1 VHTRLQPWQL
11 AVLGVL
17 SCAAAVVSVRWY
29 LESHTYTAARLL
41 SALPYERA
49 TLLYLDAGALRKDG
63 ILDLIA
69 GSKAAEEPE
78 YQAFVK
84 QTGFDYRTDLDAV
97 AASFAPGGVY
107 FTVRGR
113 FHWKQLSAY
122 AESQGGQCR
131 DSVCSMTGSAPD
143 RNISF
148 YPLQSNVLAM
158 AVASQPQAVTRIGS
172 AQNQPGQVAPV
183 SAAGAVWMSVP
194 PPVFESWEAFPGG
207 AGSFFSPLAR
217 AAKVTFAAGPKGNRI
232 EVRLE
237 VTCGTPEMA
246 ADLVRRLS
254 NTTDLLKK
262 MLRREHPQPNPRDL
276 SEVLVAGSFEQK
288 QTQVIGTWPIE
299 RGFVEAL
306 ANGQVQ

>member
-1 VHTRLQPWQL
+1 MRTRLQPWQL

-17 SCAAAVVSVRWY
+17 LCAAAVGSVRWY
-29 LESHTYTAARLL
+29 IESHSYHAARLL
-41 SALPYERA
+41 SALPSERA

-69 GSKAAEEPE
+69 GSKATEEPE

-113 FHWKQLSAY
+113 FRWKQLDAY
-122 AESQGGQCR
+122 AESQGGSCR
-131 DSVCSMTGSAPD
+131 ESVCSMAGSAPD

-158 AVASQPQAVTRIGS
+158 AVAAQPQAVTRIGS
-172 AQNQPGQVAPV
+172 APNRGPGLAAPA
-183 SAAGAVWMSVP
+183 SGAVWMSVP
-194 PPVFESWEAFPGG
+194 PPVFASWDAFPG
-207 AGSFFSPLAR
+207 ATGSFFGPLAR
-217 AAKVTFAAGPKGNRI
+217 AAKVTFAAGPKGNGI

-246 ADLVRRLS
+246 ADLVQKLS

-276 SEVLVAGSFEQK
+276 SEVLVAGSFVQK

>member
-1 VHTRLQPWQL
+1 MRTRLQPWQL

-17 SCAAAVVSVRWY
+17 LCAAAVGWGRWY
-29 LESHTYTAARLL
+29 LESRSYNAARLL
-41 SALPYERA
+41 SALPAERA

-113 FHWKQLSAY
+113 FHWKQLNAY
-122 AESQGGQCR
+122 AESQGGQCH
-131 DSVCSMTGSAPD
+131 DAVCSMAGSTPD
-143 RNISF
+143 RKISF

-158 AVASQPQAVTRIGS
+158 AVAAQPQAVTSVGAATDRS
-172 AQNQPGQVAPV
+172 QAAP
-183 SAAGAVWMSVP
+183 ALATGPVWMSVP
-194 PPVFESWEAFPGG
+194 PPVFESWDAFPGG
-207 AGSFFSPLAR
+207 TGSFFSPLAR
-217 AAKVTFAAGPKGNRI
+217 AAKVTFAAGPKGNGI
-232 EVRLE
+232 ELRLE

-246 ADLVRRLS
+246 ADLAHKLS

-262 MLRREHPQPNPRDL
+262 MLRREHPRPNPRDL